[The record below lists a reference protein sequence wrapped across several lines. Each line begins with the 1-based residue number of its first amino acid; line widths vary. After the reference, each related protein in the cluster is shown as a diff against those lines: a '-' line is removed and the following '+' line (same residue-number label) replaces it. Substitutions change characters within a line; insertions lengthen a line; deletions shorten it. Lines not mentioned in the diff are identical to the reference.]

1 MFGQHYSVNGEKYT
15 NYFSALRRSQELNS
29 FAELIFPKWH
39 IDKLQSVDVPLSL
52 SKSTSHWIDKK
63 LNYITQNYKKL
74 RLSYSG
80 GTDCH
85 TILIHGWNKKI
96 YFDKI
101 FMFMAGSI
109 YDESNQ
115 DHLPAINFLDQNK
128 VKFGDF
134 ELFCASAKD
143 FECWFDKDICFKT
156 PAFEF
161 MFRPHWRSVSLN
173 KYFSETDVDC
183 NISGHDKPQLFRQG
197 KHYYL
202 VFKSSLDQ
210 NSYLHNAINF
220 FNDGH
225 IPELAVNQA
234 YNAMEFY
241 KKYMPDVHGYID
253 EKPVPS
259 KLKKSWNFALGRA
272 PVVDDILYEGTTI
285 GKGVTP
291 VSWRHRESMKWI
303 ASLGRTDII
312 EAWHDRRKE
321 LIDEF
326 KDVKW
331 GIEIKTIEDPLDET
345 KRIDIPLPIDRVG
358 CVFRLDA
365 EKMVQVPVE
374 TLNM

>member
-1 MFGQHYSVNGEKYT
+1 
-15 NYFSALRRSQELNS
+15 
-29 FAELIFPKWH
+29 
-39 IDKLQSVDVPLSL
+39 
-52 SKSTSHWIDKK
+52 
-63 LNYITQNYKKL
+63 
-74 RLSYSG
+74 
-80 GTDCH
+80 
-85 TILIHGWNKKI
+85 
-96 YFDKI
+96 
-101 FMFMAGSI
+101 
-109 YDESNQ
+109 
-115 DHLPAINFLDQNK
+115 
-128 VKFGDF
+128 
-134 ELFCASAKD
+134 
-143 FECWFDKDICFKT
+143 
-156 PAFEF
+156 
-161 MFRPHWRSVSLN
+161 
-173 KYFSETDVDC
+173 
-183 NISGHDKPQLFRQG
+183 
-197 KHYYL
+197 
-202 VFKSSLDQ
+202 
-210 NSYLHNAINF
+210 
-220 FNDGH
+220 
-225 IPELAVNQA
+225 
-234 YNAMEFY
+234 
-241 KKYMPDVHGYID
+241 MPDVHGYID